1 MFKDK
6 LDKIKEE
13 AKKELFDRL
22 SSNGNYLI
30 EGDTIKLIGDFYK
43 NQTRISLKTMG

>member
-30 EGDTIKLIGDFYK
+30 EGDTIKLIGDFTKIKQEYL
-43 NQTRISLKTMG
+43 LKTMG